1 MSCAFIAESRPAMS
15 QLALPLG
22 MDPDTQPRRIVVGQ
36 ANAGVIEAFDRAD
49 GWPFRTAILFGP
61 PRSGKSLL
69 AHWFVDSGR
78 GDAVDDADRID
89 ETDLFHRWNRAQEGC
104 RPLLLTTST
113 DSLGTAEPDGW
124 RITLPDLASRLG
136 AALRLDIGAPDDAMM
151 AELIAAHA
159 EARGLAI
166 GDEGARY
173 LATRGERSHLA
184 AERIVATIDRLSLE
198 RKHAPGPAIWREAL
212 EVVLEEE
219 LSGPSQPRLL

>member
-1 MSCAFIAESRPAMS
+1 MS

-22 MDPDTQPRRIVVGQ
+22 LTQDWQPRRIVVGQ
-36 ANAGVIEAFDRAD
+36 ANAAVIDAFDRAD

-69 AHWFVDSGR
+69 ADWFVASGR

-89 ETDLFHRWNRAQEGC
+89 ETELFHRWNRAQEGC
-104 RPLLLTTST
+104 RPLLLTAAT
-113 DSLGTAEPDGW
+113 DGPDGW

-151 AELIAAHA
+151 SELIAAHA

-166 GDEGARY
+166 ADEGARF
-173 LATRGERSHLA
+173 LAARGERSHGA
-184 AERIVATIDRLSLE
+184 AERLVAAIDRLSLE
-198 RKHAPGPAIWREAL
+198 RKAAPGPAIWREAL
-212 EVVLEEE
+212 EEGQGEE
-219 LSGPSQPRLL
+219 LSGFSQPYLL